1 MESQRPKANAVDIV
15 AKSQLALIHAASAR
29 PTFDWTV
36 IQHLTHLWLA
46 TNAARYRSAGV
57 EPEDVRASLRMVF
70 RDYVHEIRADN
81 PEEADRFRRALGPE
95 LDL

>member
-1 MESQRPKANAVDIV
+1 MESQRPKANAVDLV

-36 IQHLTHLWLA
+36 IQHLVHLWQA

-57 EPEDVRASLRMVF
+57 GPEDIRASLRMVF
-70 RDYVHEIRADN
+70 RDYVQEIRQDN
-81 PEEADRFRRALGPE
+81 PEEAERFRRALGPE
-95 LDL
+95 LDI